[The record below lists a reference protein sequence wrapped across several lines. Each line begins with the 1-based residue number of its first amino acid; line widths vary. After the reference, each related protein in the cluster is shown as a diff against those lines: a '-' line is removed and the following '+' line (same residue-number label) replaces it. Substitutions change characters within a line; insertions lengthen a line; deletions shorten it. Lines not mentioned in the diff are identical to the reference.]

1 MRTGSAFSEAG
12 VRKVKKKNF
21 FFFFLAILT
30 ENFIPD
36 KLWGLVSFWE
46 LETH

>member
-1 MRTGSAFSEAG
+1 MRLGSAFSEAG
-12 VRKVKKKNF
+12 IRNMEKKN

-30 ENFIPD
+30 ENFIPETF
-36 KLWGLVSFWE
+36 WGLVSFWE